1 MRSFPG
7 TPQSHVSKHSYSS
20 VNAVKHDSI
29 LTPAATARPIRVSDP
44 SRAFN
49 GQSSPPSAYSPS
61 SSSESP
67 SPTPSGRFARV
78 TAVTSA
84 SPSFDSLTIESGSDQ
99 ISPSKS
105 TRMGQQR
112 RSRRN
117 VPRLDYTEPDDDDLD
132 IERAAARPSNMQR
145 RNLTERAYLTPTRR
159 AEIWPY
165 HHRMTLAE
173 IFALYSHSRRNPRAR
188 HREAE
193 YAFQEDGRPYREYD
207 DIEHWPRKQLTPDSR
222 VPPQATQKCVDQA
235 VRAYRAAREHRRAVS
250 VARQRRQ
257 RESQAQRAGRS
268 AVPKQGVAPLETRT
282 MPPGAAT
289 TPPTANKT
297 ARVDL
302 TVEDDEVEK
311 TTAVV
316 RRTPHGQ
323 NTTTAA
329 AIVAFVPAPQ
339 RVVPAR
345 TVPIAKPFT
354 AEERAEGLRALSA
367 LARLFS
373 SP

>member
-1 MRSFPG
+1 MRTFPE
-7 TPQSHVSKHSYSS
+7 TPKS
-20 VNAVKHDSI
+20 
-29 LTPAATARPIRVSDP
+29 PIRVSIP

-61 SSSESP
+61 SSSGSLSP
-67 SPTPSGRFARV
+67 NPSGRFARV
-78 TAVTSA
+78 TAVSSV
-84 SPSFDSLTIESGSDQ
+84 SPPFDSLTIERGPDQ

-105 TRMGQQR
+105 TRVDKRR

-117 VPRLDYTEPDDDDLD
+117 VPRLDYTEPDDDDSD
-132 IERAAARPSNMQR
+132 IERAAARLSNMQR
-145 RNLTERAYLTPTRR
+145 RNLTERAYLTPTGR

-173 IFALYSHSRRNPRAR
+173 VYALSSHSRRNPRAR

-207 DIEHWPRKQLTPDSR
+207 DIEHWPRKRLNSDTR
-222 VPPQATQKCVDQA
+222 VPPQATQKSVDQA
-235 VRAYRAAREHRRAVS
+235 VRAYRAAREHRRATS

-257 RESQAQRAGRS
+257 LERQAQRAGRS
-268 AVPKQGVAPLETRT
+268 PAPMEDVVLSEART
-282 MPPGAAT
+282 VPPGGAT
-289 TPPTANKT
+289 IPSTATQT

-302 TVEDDEVEK
+302 TMEDDNVK
-311 TTAVV
+311 KATTAA
-316 RRTPHGQ
+316 RGTPHSQ
-323 NTTTAA
+323 NTTTASATVA
-329 AIVAFVPAPQ
+329 AVPAPQ
-339 RVVPAR
+339 RVVAAR
-345 TVPIAKPFT
+345 TVPIAKSFT

>member
-1 MRSFPG
+1 MRSFPE
-7 TPQSHVSKHSYSS
+7 TPKSHVSKHSYSS

-29 LTPAATARPIRVSDP
+29 LTAAATARPIQASNS

-49 GQSSPPSAYSPS
+49 GPSSPPSAYSPS

-84 SPSFDSLTIESGSDQ
+84 SPSFNSLTTESGPDQ
-99 ISPSKS
+99 TPPS
-105 TRMGQQR
+105 TRGRVGQRR

-117 VPRLDYTEPDDDDLD
+117 VPRLNYTEPDDDDLD
-132 IERAAARPSNMQR
+132 IERAAARSLNMQR

-165 HHRMTLAE
+165 QHRLTLAE
-173 IFALYSHSRRNPRAR
+173 IFALYSHSQRNPRAR

-207 DIEHWPRKQLTPDSR
+207 DIEHWPRMQLSPDSH
-222 VPPQATQKCVDQA
+222 VPPQATQKCVDRA

-250 VARQRRQ
+250 VARRCRQ
-257 RESQAQRAGRS
+257 VERQAQRAGRS
-268 AVPKQGVAPLETRT
+268 ATPMERLAPLETQT

-302 TVEDDEVEK
+302 TTNDDEVEK
-311 TTAVV
+311 TTAAV

-323 NTTTAA
+323 NATTAA
-329 AIVAFVPAPQ
+329 ATVAVVPAPQ
-339 RVVPAR
+339 QVVAAR
-345 TVPIAKPFT
+345 TVSIAKAFT